1 MGHAEETFRGVI
13 LGIFNDFLDGDLEVI
28 KTLLSQCPTTVLTI
42 LALISSSL
50 AAVNDINP
58 SIKLG
63 EEGINSV
70 LGALQAIR
78 ERALSDYTSLFLLL
92 ATNII
97 SQACRTCIY
106 ALHAELTRLLELQH
120 AFRELSYF
128 DIIGRCR
135 LTIKLTRITLGLPIA
150 LEKALQQRAY
160 YFGTM
165 YSGDGLDK
173 DGGREK
179 TKERLFLPRHVTLL
193 IRGVD
198 TALERMERIL
208 K

>member
-1 MGHAEETFRGVI
+1 VI
-13 LGIFNDFLDGDLEVI
+13 I
-28 KTLLSQCPTTVLTI
+28 P
-42 LALISSSL
+42 
-50 AAVNDINP
+50 
-58 SIKLG
+58 
-63 EEGINSV
+63 
-70 LGALQAIR
+70 
-78 ERALSDYTSLFLLL
+78 FLLL
-92 ATNII
+92 SLATN
-97 SQACRTCIY
+97 QFHKACRTCIY

-135 LTIKLTRITLGLPIA
+135 LTIKLTRITLSLPIA
-150 LEKALQQRAY
+150 LEKALQEQRA

-165 YSGDGLDK
+165 CSREGLGE

-179 TKERLFLPRHVTLL
+179 MKEQLLVPRHVTLL

-208 K
+208 N